1 MSTQKTYV
9 SFDKLSKYHDLEV
22 ARTAAEASQALAD
35 AKTYAEGLGTNYDP
49 SGSAA
54 SALAEAKAYADGK
67 DAAIAEAKKAGE
79 DAAAAAS
86 VADGKAVTAQNEV
99 DALEGVVETK
109 AAQSDLEAL
118 AGKVGDIPEGSTV
131 RGMIDEINENAYDD
145 TELRGLV
152 NGLGEN
158 KADKTQV
165 ATDIADAV
173 KVETDARVEAVGAVQ
188 EALDTL
194 TQTQADDKAELQE
207 NIDAVAD
214 AVELLTEGVDAEK
227 VDGVKDLIAYVEEHG
242 TEVTGM
248 KDDIAGNT
256 DAINGVA
263 GRVDTL
269 EGEMDEVQGAVATK
283 AEAQEL
289 ADAVANLQGADTGLG
304 NRIATLEGK
313 FGGAEG
319 SVEDMIADAKAE
331 AIEAAGTNADTK
343 DEAVLEAAKKY
354 ADDEDALIEARVDA
368 LEEASETHATKGEV
382 EAVDG
387 KVTTLEGKVSTLE
400 TEMDAVEA
408 KAKANE
414 DAIAGLTTA
423 VGTKAAQTDLDNAVT
438 RISNLESSVTAFVE
452 CTDAEINGLFQ

>member
-22 ARTAAEASQALAD
+22 ARVNGLVNG
-35 AKTYAEGLGTNYDP
+35 AKTEANAYADGLAVNYDP

-79 DAAAAAS
+79 DAAAAAAI
-86 VADGKAVTAQNEV
+86 ADGKAVTAQNEV
-99 DALEGVVETK
+99 DALEGVVDTK

-165 ATDIADAV
+165 ATDINVAV
-173 KVETDARVEAVGAVQ
+173 TAEAEARANAIATVQGAV
-188 EALDTL
+188 DTL
-194 TQTQADDKAELQE
+194 TQTQADDKAELQGDIKE
-207 NIDAVAD
+207 VAD

-242 TEVTGM
+242 AEVTGM
-248 KDDIAGNT
+248 KEDIEGNAE
-256 DAINGVA
+256 AINGVA

-283 AEAQEL
+283 AEAQAL
-289 ADAVANLQGADTGLG
+289 ADAVAALEGADTGLG

-319 SVEDMIADAKAE
+319 SVEDMIAD
-331 AIEAAGTNADTK
+331 IDG
-343 DEAVLEAAKKY
+343 
-354 ADDEDALIEARVDA
+354 AL
-368 LEEASETHATKGEV
+368 KGE
-382 EAVDG
+382 
-387 KVTTLEGKVSTLE
+387 K
-400 TEMDAVEA
+400 
-408 KAKANE
+408 
-414 DAIAGLTTA
+414 
-423 VGTKAAQTDLDNAVT
+423 
-438 RISNLESSVTAFVE
+438 
-452 CTDAEINGLFQ
+452 